1 MALRVEKPVVM
12 NANAQL
18 SKSVGSEIQDSGE
31 CYLPSI
37 NRYGTSSIVEVLEQ
51 ACEKYAANPAFTSLG
66 KTLSYA
72 ELDRQSAAFASY
84 LQQSGL
90 KPGDRIAVQLP
101 NLIQYPVVV
110 FGAIR
115 AGLVVVNTNPLYTR
129 DEMRHQFRD
138 SGAKALVILANM
150 ANLAADVLADT
161 DIRHVVVTQIADL
174 HTPVKRVVLNS
185 VVRYVKRMVPK
196 YRIPQ
201 AVSLRQALKQG
212 SKLPFERHDPQVGD
226 VAVLQYT
233 GGTTG
238 VAKGAML
245 THGNLLANQ
254 LQLTEHFGDFLKD
267 SGKEVFI
274 GPLPLYH
281 IYAFTLH
288 CMLLLGAGNHS
299 VLIPNPRDIPGF
311 VKELKKWR
319 FTGFAGLNTLFV
331 ALCRDQ
337 QFCELD
343 FSALKFTASGG
354 MALTRDAAERWEE
367 VTGSAVLEGYG
378 LTETSPAVTFNRP
391 GEHQIGSIGVPV
403 PLTEVKVL
411 DDDGVAQEHDIPG
424 ELCVRGPQV
433 MKGYWQRPDAT
444 AEVLDDEGWLKTGDM
459 AVIQPDGY
467 LRIVDRKKD
476 LIIVSGFNVYPN
488 EIEDVVVTL
497 PEVTECAAIGV
508 PDDKCGEA
516 VMLYVVSDTPQL
528 TEEDVRTYCR
538 SKLTAYKV
546 PRNVLFCDELPKTN
560 VGKVLRRALKE
571 KAIKN

>member
-1 MALRVEKPVVM
+1 M
-12 NANAQL
+12 NANAMQQEPGVEP
-18 SKSVGSEIQDSGE
+18 S
-31 CYLPSI
+31 CYLESI
-37 NRYGTSSIVEVLEQ
+37 NPHKTSTIIEVLER
-51 ACEKYAANPAFTSLG
+51 ACKNYADNPAFTSLG
-66 KTLSYA
+66 RTLSYA
-72 ELDRQSAAFASY
+72 ELDKQSAAFASY

-90 KPGDRIAVQLP
+90 HPGDRIAVQLP

-110 FGAIR
+110 FGALR

-129 DEMRHQFRD
+129 DEMRHQFKD

-150 ANLAADVLADT
+150 ASLAADVLPET
-161 DIRHVVVTQIADL
+161 DIRQVIVTQIADL
-174 HTPVKRVVLNS
+174 HSPVKRVVLNS

-196 YRIPQ
+196 YRLPQ
-201 AVSLRQALKQG
+201 ALSLRRALKQG
-212 SKLPFERHDPQVGD
+212 SKIPFQRYQAAVDE

-245 THGNLLANQ
+245 THGNLVANQ
-254 LQLTEHFGDFLKD
+254 LQLQAHFGDFLED
-267 SGKEVFI
+267 SGKELFI

-299 VLIPNPRDIPGF
+299 VLIPNPRDIGGF
-311 VKELKKWR
+311 VKELKKWK
-319 FTGFAGLNTLFV
+319 FSGFAGLNTLFV
-331 ALCRDQ
+331 ALCRNED
-337 QFCELD
+337 FKRLD

-354 MALTRDAAERWEE
+354 MALTRNAAEQWQQ
-367 VTGSAVLEGYG
+367 VTGCPIMEGYG

-391 GEHQIGSIGVPV
+391 GEEQIGSIGQPV
-403 PLTEVKVL
+403 ALTEVKVI
-411 DDDGVAQEHDIPG
+411 DDEGVTLTGEAAG

-433 MKGYWQRPDAT
+433 MKGYWQCPEAT
-444 AEVLDDEGWLKTGDM
+444 AEVLDSEGWLKTGDV
-459 AVIQPDGY
+459 AVIQADGF

-508 PDDKCGEA
+508 PDEKCGEA
-516 VMLYVVSDTPQL
+516 VLLYVVSATPEL
-528 TEEDVRTYCR
+528 TEEDIRHYCR
-538 SKLTAYKV
+538 SKLTGYKV
-546 PRNVLFCDELPKTN
+546 PRSVRFCDELPKSN

-571 KAIKN
+571 QAIKG